1 MPAAA
6 ILGKKI
12 GMTRWFMEDGTNIP
26 VTVIEAGPCVVTQV
40 KTTTTDGYAAVQL
53 AFDDAKARTSTQPL
67 IGHDAKAG
75 SGPKRVH
82 RELRLDSDKDAE
94 AFSLGQAVTVSALD
108 GIKFVDV
115 TGQSKGKGFQGTM
128 VRWNFKGMCASHGTE
143 RKHRS
148 PGSIGGGGTDRGV
161 GPKLKKG
168 KKMSGTWATSGSP
181 CVRSTWSASTPR
193 RIFWWSRGRSPAP
206 ATAICSSRRP
216 RVCTSERLASRPAS
230 DLDGWAGPSGTAQSR
245 QERTLTES
253 IPAAAPS

>member
-168 KKMSGTWATSGSP
+168 KKMSGHMGDERVT
-181 CVRSTWSASTPR
+181 VRSLDVVSIDAEKNLLVVKGTVP
-193 RIFWWSRGRSPAP
+193 G
-206 ATAICSSRRP
+206 
-216 RVCTSERLASRPAS
+216 AS
-230 DLDGWAGPSGTAQSR
+230 DGYLFIKTPTRLYKRKARIQAGK
-245 QERTLTES
+245 
-253 IPAAAPS
+253 

>member
-40 KTTTTDGYAAVQL
+40 KTTATDGYAAVQL

-82 RELRLDSDKDAE
+82 RELRLENDKDTE
-94 AFSLGQAVTVSALD
+94 GFTLGQSVTVSALD

-168 KKMSGTWATSGSP
+168 KKMSGHMGDERVT
-181 CVRSTWSASTPR
+181 VRSLDVVSIDTDKNLLVVKGAVP
-193 RIFWWSRGRSPAP
+193 G
-206 ATAICSSRRP
+206 
-216 RVCTSERLASRPAS
+216 AS
-230 DLDGWAGPSGTAQSR
+230 DGYLFIKTPTRLYKRKARIQAGK
-245 QERTLTES
+245 
-253 IPAAAPS
+253 

>member
-26 VTVIEAGPCVVTQV
+26 VTVIEAGPCIVTQV
-40 KTTTTDGYAAVQL
+40 KTTATDGYAAVQL
-53 AFDDAKARTSTQPL
+53 AFDDAKARTSTQPV

-75 SGPKRVH
+75 SAPKRVH
-82 RELRLDSDKDAE
+82 RELRLETDKDAE
-94 AFSLGQAVTVSALD
+94 GFTLGQAVTVSALD

-168 KKMSGTWATSGSP
+168 KKMSGHMGDERVTI
-181 CVRSTWSASTPR
+181 RSLDVVSIDTDKNLLVVKGAVP
-193 RIFWWSRGRSPAP
+193 G
-206 ATAICSSRRP
+206 
-216 RVCTSERLASRPAS
+216 AS
-230 DLDGWAGPSGTAQSR
+230 DGYLFIKTPTRLYKRKARIQAGK
-245 QERTLTES
+245 
-253 IPAAAPS
+253 

>member
-1 MPAAA
+1 MSAAA

-40 KTTTTDGYAAVQL
+40 KTSATDGYAAVQL
-53 AFDDAKARTSTQPL
+53 AFDDAKPRTSTQPV

-75 SGPKRVH
+75 SAPKRVH
-82 RELRLDSDKDAE
+82 RELRLENDKDAE
-94 AFSLGQAVTVSALD
+94 GFTLGQAVTVSALD

-115 TGQSKGKGFQGTM
+115 TGRSKGKGFQGTM

-168 KKMSGTWATSGSP
+168 KKMSGHMGDERVT
-181 CVRSTWSASTPR
+181 VRSLDVVSIDAEKNLLVVKGAVP
-193 RIFWWSRGRSPAP
+193 G
-206 ATAICSSRRP
+206 
-216 RVCTSERLASRPAS
+216 AS
-230 DLDGWAGPSGTAQSR
+230 DGYLFIRTPTRLYKRKARIQAGK
-245 QERTLTES
+245 
-253 IPAAAPS
+253 

>member
-40 KTTTTDGYAAVQL
+40 KTTATDGYAAVQL
-53 AFDDAKARTSTQPL
+53 AFDDAKARTSTQPV

-75 SGPKRVH
+75 SAPKRVH
-82 RELRLDSDKDAE
+82 RELRLENDKDAE
-94 AFSLGQAVTVSALD
+94 GFTLGQAVTVSALD

-168 KKMSGTWATSGSP
+168 KKMSGHMGDERVT
-181 CVRSTWSASTPR
+181 VRSLDVVSIDTDKNLLVVKGAVP
-193 RIFWWSRGRSPAP
+193 G
-206 ATAICSSRRP
+206 
-216 RVCTSERLASRPAS
+216 AS
-230 DLDGWAGPSGTAQSR
+230 DGYLFIKTPTRLYKRKARIQAGK
-245 QERTLTES
+245 
-253 IPAAAPS
+253 

>member
-94 AFSLGQAVTVSALD
+94 SFSLGQAVTVSALD

-168 KKMSGTWATSGSP
+168 KKMSGHMGDERVTI
-181 CVRSTWSASTPR
+181 RSLDVVSIDAEKNLLVVKGAVP
-193 RIFWWSRGRSPAP
+193 G
-206 ATAICSSRRP
+206 
-216 RVCTSERLASRPAS
+216 AS
-230 DLDGWAGPSGTAQSR
+230 DGYLFIKTPTRLYKRKARIQAGK
-245 QERTLTES
+245 
-253 IPAAAPS
+253 

>member
-26 VTVIEAGPCVVTQV
+26 VTVIEAGPCIVTQV
-40 KTTTTDGYAAVQL
+40 KTTATDGYAAVQL
-53 AFDDAKARTSTQPL
+53 AFDDAKARTSTQPV

-75 SGPKRVH
+75 SAPKRVH
-82 RELRLDSDKDAE
+82 RELRLENDKDAE
-94 AFSLGQAVTVSALD
+94 GFTLGQAVTVSALD

-168 KKMSGTWATSGSP
+168 KKMSGHMGDERVT
-181 CVRSTWSASTPR
+181 VRSLDVVSIDTDKNLLVVKGAVP
-193 RIFWWSRGRSPAP
+193 G
-206 ATAICSSRRP
+206 
-216 RVCTSERLASRPAS
+216 AS
-230 DLDGWAGPSGTAQSR
+230 DGYLFIKTPTRLYKRKARIQAGK
-245 QERTLTES
+245 
-253 IPAAAPS
+253 

>member
-1 MPAAA
+1 MTMPAAA

-168 KKMSGTWATSGSP
+168 KKMSGHMGDERVT
-181 CVRSTWSASTPR
+181 VRSLDVVSIDAEKNLLVVKGAVP
-193 RIFWWSRGRSPAP
+193 G
-206 ATAICSSRRP
+206 
-216 RVCTSERLASRPAS
+216 AS
-230 DLDGWAGPSGTAQSR
+230 DGYLFIKTPTRLYKRKARIQAGK
-245 QERTLTES
+245 
-253 IPAAAPS
+253 

>member
-1 MPAAA
+1 MTAAA

-12 GMTRWFMEDGTNIP
+12 GMTRWFMEDGRNIP

-40 KTTTTDGYAAVQL
+40 KTTATDGYAAVQL
-53 AFDDAKARTSTQPL
+53 AFDDAKPRTSTQPV

-82 RELRLDSDKDAE
+82 RELRLENDKDAE
-94 AFSLGQAVTVSALD
+94 GFTLGQAVTVSALD

-168 KKMSGTWATSGSP
+168 KKMSGHMGDERVT
-181 CVRSTWSASTPR
+181 VRSLDVVSIDTDKNLLVVKGAVP
-193 RIFWWSRGRSPAP
+193 G
-206 ATAICSSRRP
+206 
-216 RVCTSERLASRPAS
+216 AS
-230 DLDGWAGPSGTAQSR
+230 DGYLFIKTPTRLYKRKARIQAGK
-245 QERTLTES
+245 
-253 IPAAAPS
+253 

>member
-1 MPAAA
+1 
-6 ILGKKI
+6 
-12 GMTRWFMEDGTNIP
+12 MEDGTNIP

-40 KTTTTDGYAAVQL
+40 KTTATDGYAAVQL
-53 AFDDAKARTSTQPL
+53 AFDDAKARTSTQPV

-75 SGPKRVH
+75 SAPKRVH

-94 AFSLGQAVTVSALD
+94 TFTLGQAVTVGALD

-115 TGQSKGKGFQGTM
+115 TGRSKGKGFQGTM

-168 KKMSGTWATSGSP
+168 KKMSGHMGDERVT
-181 CVRSTWSASTPR
+181 VRSLDVVSIDAEKNLLVVKGAVP
-193 RIFWWSRGRSPAP
+193 G
-206 ATAICSSRRP
+206 
-216 RVCTSERLASRPAS
+216 AS
-230 DLDGWAGPSGTAQSR
+230 DGYLFIKTPTRLYKRKARIQAGK
-245 QERTLTES
+245 
-253 IPAAAPS
+253 

>member
-1 MPAAA
+1 MTAAA

-12 GMTRWFMEDGTNIP
+12 GMTRWFMEDGHNIP
-26 VTVIEAGPCVVTQV
+26 VTVIQAGPCVVTQV
-40 KTTTTDGYAAVQL
+40 KTTATDGYAAVQL
-53 AFDDAKARTSTQPL
+53 AFDDARPRTSTQPV

-82 RELRLDSDKDAE
+82 RELRLESDKDAE
-94 AFSLGQAVTVSALD
+94 GFTLGQSVTVSALD

-115 TGQSKGKGFQGTM
+115 TGRSKGKGFQGTM

-168 KKMSGTWATSGSP
+168 KKMSGHMGDERVTI
-181 CVRSTWSASTPR
+181 RSLDVVSLDPEKNLLVVKGAVP
-193 RIFWWSRGRSPAP
+193 G
-206 ATAICSSRRP
+206 
-216 RVCTSERLASRPAS
+216 AS
-230 DLDGWAGPSGTAQSR
+230 DGILFIRTPTRLYKRKARIQAGK
-245 QERTLTES
+245 
-253 IPAAAPS
+253 

>member
-40 KTTTTDGYAAVQL
+40 KTTATDGYAAVQL
-53 AFDDAKARTSTQPL
+53 AFDDAKARTSTQPV

-75 SGPKRVH
+75 SAPKRVH

-94 AFSLGQAVTVSALD
+94 GFSLGQAVTVSALD

-115 TGQSKGKGFQGTM
+115 TGRSKGKGFQGTM

-168 KKMSGTWATSGSP
+168 KKMSGHMGDERVT
-181 CVRSTWSASTPR
+181 VRSLDVVSIDAEKNLLVVKGAVP
-193 RIFWWSRGRSPAP
+193 G
-206 ATAICSSRRP
+206 
-216 RVCTSERLASRPAS
+216 AS
-230 DLDGWAGPSGTAQSR
+230 DGYLFIKTPTRLYKRKARIQAGK
-245 QERTLTES
+245 
-253 IPAAAPS
+253 

>member
-40 KTTTTDGYAAVQL
+40 KTTATDGYAAVQL
-53 AFDDAKARTSTQPL
+53 AFDDAKARTSTQPV

-75 SGPKRVH
+75 SAPKRVH
-82 RELRLDSDKDAE
+82 RELRLENDKDAE
-94 AFSLGQAVTVSALD
+94 GFTLGQAVTVSALD

-168 KKMSGTWATSGSP
+168 KKMSGHMGDERVT
-181 CVRSTWSASTPR
+181 VRSLDVVSIDTDKNLLVVKGAVP
-193 RIFWWSRGRSPAP
+193 G
-206 ATAICSSRRP
+206 
-216 RVCTSERLASRPAS
+216 AS
-230 DLDGWAGPSGTAQSR
+230 DGYLFIKTPTRLYKRKARTQAGK
-245 QERTLTES
+245 
-253 IPAAAPS
+253 